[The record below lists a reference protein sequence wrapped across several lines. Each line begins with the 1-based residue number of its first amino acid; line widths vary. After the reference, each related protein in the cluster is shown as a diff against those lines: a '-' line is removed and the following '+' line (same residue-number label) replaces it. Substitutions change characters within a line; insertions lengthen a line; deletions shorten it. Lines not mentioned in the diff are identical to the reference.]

1 MRVKRGVHAA
11 KKRRTTLERAAGY
24 RGQRSRLFTKA
35 KEQVTHSMVYA
46 FNDRKD
52 KKGDFRQLWIQR
64 INAAARENGMT
75 YNRFIQVLKASGLEV
90 DRRVLS
96 DIATNDPAAFKVLVD
111 VSRKNLP
118 AA

>member
-1 MRVKRGVHAA
+1 
-11 KKRRTTLERAAGY
+11 L
-24 RGQRSRLFTKA
+24 
-35 KEQVTHSMVYA
+35 
-46 FNDRKD
+46 
-52 KKGDFRQLWIQR
+52 
-64 INAAARENGMT
+64 T
-75 YNRFIQVLKASGLEV
+75 YNRFIQGLKASGLEV